1 MNDEKYEVRE
11 LTRDELWVLLVSWAI
26 AQQNK

>member
-11 LTRDELWVLLVSWAI
+11 LTMDELWALMISWAI
-26 AQQNK
+26 AQSK